1 MNYLRLVPFQ
11 TGPLLEK
18 TCNALYWSVGLI
30 RNITDAEINCS
41 LLFVDADN
49 GTQDLNQNFTMTI
62 PDAILQSWGAD
73 DSVIDD
79 FVLTYSPLFIKDE
92 QFNRVNP

>member
-11 TGPLLEK
+11 TGQLLEK
-18 TCNALYWSVGLI
+18 QCNAIFWSVGLI
-30 RNITDAEINCS
+30 RNITDAEASCS
-41 LLFVDADN
+41 LLFVDADG
-49 GTQDLNQNFTMTI
+49 GTKDLNENFTMVI
-62 PDAILQSWGAD
+62 PNSVLQSWGAD

-79 FVLTYSPLFIKDE
+79 FVLTYSPLFIKDT

>member
-11 TGPLLEK
+11 TGQLLEK
-18 TCNALYWSVGLI
+18 QCNALYWTVTLS
-30 RNITDAEINCS
+30 RNITDAEVSCS
-41 LLFVDADN
+41 LLFVDTDN
-49 GTQDLNQNFTMTI
+49 GTKDLNQNFTMTI
-62 PDAILQSWGAD
+62 PDTILQSWGAD

-92 QFNRVNP
+92 QFNRQTP